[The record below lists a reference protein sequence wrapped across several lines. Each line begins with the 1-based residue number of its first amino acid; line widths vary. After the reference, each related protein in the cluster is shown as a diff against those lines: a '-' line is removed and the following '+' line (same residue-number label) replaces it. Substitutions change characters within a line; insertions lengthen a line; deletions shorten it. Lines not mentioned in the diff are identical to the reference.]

1 MKLFINRML
10 IKFITLKNLKI
21 MTPFIKF
28 IKSYN
33 IVIVLIL
40 ITSSSLLI
48 SGCDFGVTNPGR
60 IQEKDL
66 NTVEGMTTLVTGM
79 SADFSSIYDDLSFTG
94 ARLSDEL
101 AASGSYYLTSQLRHG
116 KADPEDVNFYWEG
129 VQQARFVAENGL
141 ERMQEVLGDDFEGN
155 PLTARA
161 YLFAGFSNRIIAENF
176 GRDVLNGGE
185 ALPVSTTFQRA
196 VDHFGN
202 ALQQSQAAGEP
213 DYVTAA
219 YGGLAQAHVGLGN
232 WTEAVQNA
240 GEVPTDF
247 VYYAFYSNNSGRE
260 SNEYANETH
269 NRYEASAFNT
279 LAATRSPGDP
289 RVPITDC
296 EATPGNCSG
305 VVAADGVT
313 TMLRQEKLP
322 ELGSDIAIVRGT
334 EMRLIEAEAALIDDD
349 LLTAMDKINE
359 VRNYHGLQDT
369 TATEIGELGGEDRS
383 DAWDILDQERHLTL
397 WLEGRRLHDLR
408 RWDHYFLNGGTIV
421 YPGVTRRASYLP
433 ISDSECAANDNVTCE
448 KPYTE

>member
-1 MKLFINRML
+1 MKPFNR
-10 IKFITLKNLKI
+10 
-21 MTPFIKF
+21 F

-33 IVIVLIL
+33 IALALIVM
-40 ITSSSLLI
+40 TSASLLL

-66 NTVEGMTTLVTGM
+66 NTVEGMRTLVTGM
-79 SADFSSIYDDLSFTG
+79 SADFSYIYDDLSFTG

-141 ERMQEVLGDDFEGN
+141 ERMQDVLGEDFEGN

-176 GRDVLNGGE
+176 NRDVINGGE
-185 ALPVSTTFQRA
+185 AQPASTTFQRSA
-196 VDHFGN
+196 DHFEN
-202 ALQQSQAAGEP
+202 ALQQSQAAGVDE
-213 DYVTAA
+213 YVTAA

-247 VYYAFYSNNSGRE
+247 VYFASYSNNSGRE

-269 NRYEASAFNT
+269 NRYEASAINT
-279 LAATRSPGDP
+279 LAASRSPNDP

-296 EATPGNCSG
+296 EATPEDCSSE
-305 VVAADGVT
+305 VAADGVT
-313 TMLRQEKLP
+313 TMLRQEKMP

-334 EMRLIEAEAALIDDD
+334 EMRLIEAEAALLEDD
-349 LLTAMDKINE
+349 LLTAMNKINE

-383 DAWDILDQERHLTL
+383 DAWDILDQERQLTL

-421 YPGVTRRASYLP
+421 YEGVTRRASYLP
-433 ISDSECAANDNVTCE
+433 ISESECSANDNVECE
-448 KPYTE
+448 IPYTQ